1 MQDYFGGMV
10 RSTVGRVQRQG
21 IIKGTVEKIVA
32 EGFPSEELVVEL
44 VLKALDAEPDD
55 QELLT
60 EVQKLTKQQIR
71 QHLYI
76 QNSWVGKTD
85 CDKIDDAFSVLGKQ
99 GIFARQN
106 VAVNEKSGR
115 DEIRKLVKTEDAE
128 PEGFVFFTAQDTENA
143 VEFGE
148 IAFSFGAFNGDKET
162 ALKVGAA
169 VVKALCDAGL
179 HAEWS
184 GELYD
189 RIQLAE
195 IDWKKRRLDLDEN

>member
-1 MQDYFGGMV
+1 MQQDYFGGMV
-10 RSTVGRVQRQG
+10 RSTVNRVQRQG

-32 EGFPSEELVVEL
+32 EGFPSEELVVQL
-44 VLKALDAEPDD
+44 VMKALDGEPGDH
-55 QELLT
+55 ELFA

-85 CDKIDDAFSVLGKQ
+85 CDKIDDAFAVLEAR

-115 DEIRKLVKTEDAE
+115 DEIRKLVKAEDAE
-128 PEGFVFFTAQDTENA
+128 PEGFVFFTARDTENA

-148 IAFSFGAFNGDKET
+148 IAFSFGAFNGSKET
-162 ALKVGAA
+162 TLGVGDK
-169 VVKALCDAGL
+169 VVKALRDAGL
-179 HAEWS
+179 EAKWS
-184 GELYD
+184 GEMHD
-189 RIQLAE
+189 RIEIAE
-195 IDWKKRRLDLDEN
+195 IDWKKRRVDSDD